1 YMPPKRKN
9 TCSIVLP
16 TNCPVG
22 IVESIRSNIVTSRI
36 FSAYFL
42 TFALISAANAEKESA
57 FFEGSFGQNR
67 HFRKGRKATLRAGA
81 AAAQV
86 ARSRPGCTTGKSLF
100 GADRRGVRGM
110 ACKAFSYALKISTS
124 SHALCVRASLRKR
137 LRLLHR
143 LLH

>member
-1 YMPPKRKN
+1 MPLFPRIWPRWRLKSVA
-9 TCSIVLP
+9 SIGP
-16 TNCPVG
+16 
-22 IVESIRSNIVTSRI
+22 NIVISRI

-42 TFALISAANAEKESA
+42 RFPLISAANAEREPA

-67 HFRKGRKATLRAGA
+67 RFPKGRKAILRADA

-86 ARSRPGCTTGKSLF
+86 ARSRPRCVTGKSLF
-100 GADRRGVRGM
+100 GADRRAVRGM
-110 ACKAFSYALKISTS
+110 ARKAFSYALKISTA